1 MRIRKKKQKDLKY
14 WVHTFTPLIIFAFQ
28 TKQVQ
33 TFQGV
38 LVIGITI
45 VTKGTKVQQ
54 VEESLE
60 GCSKEV

>member
-1 MRIRKKKQKDLKY
+1 MKKKKNSKY
-14 WVHTFTPLIIFAFQ
+14 WVHTFTPSINFSFQ

-33 TFQGV
+33 NYRGV

-54 VEESLE
+54 I
-60 GCSKEV
+60 